1 MSQLGTGKVEVES
14 QAWGEY
20 MMLVQEW
27 VIQVM
32 MRVMIEHD
40 TGLVI
45 GMLVIMRMGLG

>member
-1 MSQLGTGKVEVES
+1 MES

-20 MMLVQEW
+20 VMLVQEW

-32 MRVMIEHD
+32 MRVVIEYD

>member
-1 MSQLGTGKVEVES
+1 MES

-20 MMLVQEW
+20 VMLVQEW

-32 MRVMIEHD
+32 MRVVIEHD

>member
-1 MSQLGTGKVEVES
+1 MGTGKVEVES

-27 VIQVM
+27 MIQVM
-32 MRVMIEHD
+32 MRVMIEQ
-40 TGLVI
+40 GLVI